1 MEQFS
6 LKNQIEKVIRGEN
19 TLFLNPNEVK
29 YVQNAL
35 NKKNIDYKIF
45 KPYIESE
52 KNIIYTSNIGVS
64 LIEIKTSST
73 LTHREIL
80 GALFSYN
87 INDSFFGEIVIS
99 DKYYILVLESLKNY
113 LIENLNYIGNKKVE
127 LVEADLESI
136 SNYKLKFKSIKV
148 NVNSLR
154 IDNIISKLIPTS
166 RAVAN
171 ELIKDK
177 MVILNYELLKSK
189 VVLLKEGDV
198 FSIRK
203 IGKFKL
209 INIQLNKNNK
219 YTLEINKYI

>member
-64 LIEIKTSST
+64 LIEIKTSSI

-80 GALFSYN
+80 GALFSHN
-87 INDSFFGEIVIS
+87 INDSFFGEIMIS

-166 RAVAN
+166 RAVEN

>member
-64 LIEIKTSST
+64 LIEIKTSSI

-80 GALFSYN
+80 GALFSHN

-99 DKYYILVLESLKNY
+99 DKYYILVLEALKNY

-154 IDNIISKLIPTS
+154 IDNIISKLLPTS

>member
-64 LIEIKTSST
+64 LIEIKTSSI

-80 GALFSYN
+80 GALFSHN
-87 INDSFFGEIVIS
+87 INDSFFGEIMIS

>member
-64 LIEIKTSST
+64 LIEIKTSSI

-80 GALFSYN
+80 GALFSHN

>member
-64 LIEIKTSST
+64 LIEIKTSSI

-80 GALFSYN
+80 GALFSHN

-99 DKYYILVLESLKNY
+99 DKYYILVLEALKNY

-136 SNYKLKFKSIKV
+136 SNYKLKFKSIKL

>member
-64 LIEIKTSST
+64 LIEIKTSSI